1 MANQY
6 RRDKRTRAS
15 HGCNAQPSSLR
26 NPQEWSTEALG
37 RKRARI
43 GKTRLAAH
51 DFRQQAPGG
60 RAEREPMVP
69 VARFV
74 AYRTIFRD
82 LAEKHVG
89 KHRRAFDD
97 PRMAEARFLAGA
109 LMPVDQNDVA
119 TAPLQMQGRR

>member
-74 AYRTIFRD
+74 AYPGTS
-82 LAEKHVG
+82 
-89 KHRRAFDD
+89 RRNTLGNTDAHS
-97 PRMAEARFLAGA
+97 MI
-109 LMPVDQNDVA
+109 PVWPKLVS
-119 TAPLQMQGRR
+119 

>member
-15 HGCNAQPSSLR
+15 HGCNHLRCAIRKNGQP
-26 NPQEWSTEALG
+26 
-37 RKRARI
+37 KRARI

-74 AYRTIFRD
+74 AYRTISRD
-82 LAEKHVG
+82 LA
-89 KHRRAFDD
+89 
-97 PRMAEARFLAGA
+97 
-109 LMPVDQNDVA
+109 
-119 TAPLQMQGRR
+119 